1 MKKQISMDYYNMS
14 QDEREFA
21 QILLFM
27 QVLEFILEQRD
38 DEQAPISMYTV
49 MQSRKHFMVELQ
61 QYEHAWLYKDTME
74 RYADDIAEID
84 AYKNMGTQLD

>member
-1 MKKQISMDYYNMS
+1 MS

-27 QVLEFILEQRD
+27 QVLEYILQQRD

-49 MQSRKHFMVELQ
+49 MQSRKHHMVELQ

-84 AYKNMGTQLD
+84 AYKNTDPSID